1 MCLNPSILS
10 TVRVVRDGNESKE
23 SNVLKGVRTEKGH
36 KSREQAGGQDK
47 IDCIALWR
55 EEYVQ
60 LDCRSARRTRTFNL
74 PTNQKGYGNFET
86 TVGKLSP
93 RRIQIFRDYFCL
105 GNILKVILNNFQ
117 NNAQTKIAPPD
128 SDSSRQI
135 S

>member
-86 TVGKLSP
+86 TVGKLSA
-93 RRIQIFRDYFCL
+93 RRIRISRVPFSVIIFDLLFFKTSK
-105 GNILKVILNNFQ
+105 NIVPAKRTPAELYS
-117 NNAQTKIAPPD
+117 P
-128 SDSSRQI
+128 R
-135 S
+135 